1 MVDRGNG
8 KQQCFGVMKLLVSFR
23 PLLLDNISQAAAL
36 KADRETR
43 RRANTEAIYTMFE
56 ITFAGSWPLYARPV
70 IEDIAV
76 GDLAILS
83 EMGGVRFLVFI
94 HVTFELHVDGLRRF
108 FAGVCVCH
116 TLEHESHVGAG
127 LGQLVSNRTCCLVAS
142 GLSFTTALTMCN
154 SMFRFGTT

>member
-1 MVDRGNG
+1 MVDCGNG

-36 KADRETR
+36 KADTETR

-83 EMGGVRFLVFI
+83 EMGGVSSLVFI
-94 HVTFELHVDGLRRF
+94 HVTFELHVDGYDGSLLG
-108 FAGVCVCH
+108 FAFVI
-116 TLEHESHVGAG
+116 L
-127 LGQLVSNRTCCLVAS
+127 
-142 GLSFTTALTMCN
+142 
-154 SMFRFGTT
+154 